1 MSEYRNDSTNL
12 TPLIFW
18 TQLDLERSR
27 VLYGKLFPDPEEAS
41 QEASQGAKDYLE
53 ESITDQIERLNR
65 LLFEVD
71 PLLETLKE
79 QKNNLEKKLRRIN
92 DEPEQKEK
100 IANEL
105 KRIDNEIWNLMRI
118 QQEKY

>member
-27 VLYGKLFPDPEEAS
+27 VLYGKLIPDPEEAS